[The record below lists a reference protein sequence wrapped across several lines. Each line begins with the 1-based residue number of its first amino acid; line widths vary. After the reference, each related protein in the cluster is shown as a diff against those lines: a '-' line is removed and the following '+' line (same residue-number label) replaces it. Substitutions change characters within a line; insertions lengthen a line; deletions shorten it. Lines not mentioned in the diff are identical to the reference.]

1 MSQMTHLARAQYDIS
16 IITNY
21 GFSDNTYGLL
31 LEMARRPLHIDFQ
44 AQLLFRGQL
53 VDTITITWDWDTHIS
68 EVIFQAGT
76 TD

>member
-31 LEMARRPLHIDFQ
+31 LEMAWRPLHIDFQ
-44 AQLLFRGQL
+44 A
-53 VDTITITWDWDTHIS
+53 
-68 EVIFQAGT
+68 
-76 TD
+76 